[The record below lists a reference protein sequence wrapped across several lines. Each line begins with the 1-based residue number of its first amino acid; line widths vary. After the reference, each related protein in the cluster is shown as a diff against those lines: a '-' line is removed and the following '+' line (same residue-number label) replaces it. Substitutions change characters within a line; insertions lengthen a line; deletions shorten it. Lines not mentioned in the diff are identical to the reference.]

1 MFEDLNPLLNSP
13 LSLSIMTLL
22 MRMEEADFGFLKEKT
37 AATDT
42 NLTIQL
48 SKLSEAGYIT
58 QKKTFTDTDSP
69 TSCKITMK
77 GTLAFDEYVNAI
89 QNYIKKN

>member
-1 MFEDLNPLLNSP
+1 MSEDLNPLLNSP
-13 LSLSIMTLL
+13 LCLSIMTLL
-22 MRMEEADFGFLKEKT
+22 MRMEEADFAFLKQKT
-37 AATDT
+37 AATDS

-48 SKLSEAGYIT
+48 SKLTEAGYIT
-58 QKKTFTDTDSP
+58 EKKTFTGTDSR

>member
-1 MFEDLNPLLNSP
+1 MS
-13 LSLSIMTLL
+13 LL
-22 MRMEEADFGFLKEKT
+22 MRMEEADFDFLKEKT
-37 AATDT
+37 AASAS

-48 SKLSEAGYIT
+48 SKLAEAGYIT
-58 QKKTFTDTDSP
+58 EKKTFTATDSRM
-69 TSCKITMK
+69 SCKITMK

>member
-22 MRMEEADFGFLKEKT
+22 MRMEEADFDFLKEKT
-37 AATDT
+37 AATDS

-48 SKLSEAGYIT
+48 SKLAEAGYIT
-58 QKKTFTDTDSP
+58 EKKTFTDRDSRM
-69 TSCKITMK
+69 SCKITMK

-89 QNYIKKN
+89 QNYSKKN